1 MWKIILENCRRRA
14 PFLFLAVWL
23 AAPATAAE
31 WVRVDVPATGSW
43 FWHYV
48 PDSLDRS
55 RPAPLVVFLHG
66 AGGNT
71 DYYKSF
77 VAAAAE
83 TAGTVVAIPKSSG
96 VGWGTAADER
106 TIAET
111 LRIVGEGTAID
122 PRRTAVAGHSAGGAY
137 AYLLAYSDST
147 WSAVFILSSPFYS
160 VSSVADPAYK
170 PPLRMYYGTK
180 DPNYTTARSRLQAQW
195 NRLGIPW
202 EEDVQENFGHNTWPV
217 SSMKAG
223 FLFLVSHSRPATG
236 PEACVPGP
244 STLCLGRF
252 KAEVTWEDFAG
263 NRGSGTVVP
272 SGSAGSGLFW
282 FFDPASWELMIKVI
296 DGCAVNGRH
305 WVFAAATTNV
315 HYVLTVT
322 DTTTGRIRRY
332 ENPPGV
338 RSPAVTDTETFSD
351 CP

>member
-1 MWKIILENCRRRA
+1 MKSLHRLL
-14 PFLFLAVWL
+14 PLLFALVF
-23 AAPATAAE
+23 AAPAAAAE

-43 FWHYV
+43 FWRYV

-55 RPAPLVVFLHG
+55 HPAPLVVFLHG

-77 VAAAAE
+77 VASAAE
-83 TAGTVVAIPKSSG
+83 AAGAVAVIPKSSG

-111 LRIVGEGTAID
+111 LRIVGEGIAID

-147 WSAVFILSSPFYS
+147 WSAVFILSSPFYA
-160 VSSVADPAYK
+160 VPTIADPTYK
-170 PPLRMYYGTK
+170 APLRMYYGTK
-180 DPNYTTARSRLQAQW
+180 DPNYATARSRLQAQW

-202 EEDVQENFGHNTWPV
+202 EEDVQENFGHNTWPL

-223 FLFLVSHSRPATG
+223 FLFLVSHSRPGAG

-244 STLCLGRF
+244 TTLCLGRF
-252 KAEVTWEDFAG
+252 RAEVTWEDFAG
-263 NRGSGTVVP
+263 KTGAGTVVP
-272 SGSAGSGLFW
+272 TGGSPGSGLFW

-315 HYVLTVT
+315 HYVLTV
-322 DTTTGRIRRY
+322 
-332 ENPPGV
+332 
-338 RSPAVTDTETFSD
+338 
-351 CP
+351 